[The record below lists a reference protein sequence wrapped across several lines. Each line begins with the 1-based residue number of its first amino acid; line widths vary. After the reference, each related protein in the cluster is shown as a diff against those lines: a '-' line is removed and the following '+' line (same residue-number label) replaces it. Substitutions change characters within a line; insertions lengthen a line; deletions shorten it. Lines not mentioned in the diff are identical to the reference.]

1 MVLVLALPQAL
12 PLDIDPEPS
21 PVMGLIAEAL
31 GLGCKV
37 LGLVGW
43 NAALMDVDGDPFL
56 EGLDVRDE
64 GWVCCGGWAHDVP
77 SQSGRWIPST
87 ISRFWASLI
96 PPE

>member
-1 MVLVLALPQAL
+1 MVLLLALPQPL
-12 PLDIDPEPS
+12 PVDVGVEPR

-56 EGLDVRDE
+56 EGRY
-64 GWVCCGGWAHDVP
+64 
-77 SQSGRWIPST
+77 
-87 ISRFWASLI
+87 
-96 PPE
+96 